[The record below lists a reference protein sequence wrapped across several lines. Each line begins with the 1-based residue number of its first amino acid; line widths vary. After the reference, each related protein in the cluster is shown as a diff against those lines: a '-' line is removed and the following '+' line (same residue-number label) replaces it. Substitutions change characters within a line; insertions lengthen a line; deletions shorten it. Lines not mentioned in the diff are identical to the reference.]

1 MRPKSLFS
9 GVVFLAVLPGCG
21 SGSGDPSSTP
31 EAGAG
36 SAAAKPAGQI
46 APAKETPAE
55 DVFAS
60 LLEPGYSSNKLRV
73 DLGGVGLQEAE
84 ELQRRLE
91 TAVGRSDAAIGKLRV
106 EMQRFAADALVSG
119 DAQAA
124 QDSLEVQKRTR
135 VSLRNKLLVLARHI
149 ATRKAAAG
157 K

>member
-1 MRPKSLFS
+1 MRLKSLFS

-21 SGSGDPSSTP
+21 SGFGDPSSTP

-36 SAAAKPAGQI
+36 SAAVKPAGQI
-46 APAKETPAE
+46 SPAKETPAE

-124 QDSLEVQKRTR
+124 RDSLELQKRTR

>member
-1 MRPKSLFS
+1 M
-9 GVVFLAVLPGCG
+9 
-21 SGSGDPSSTP
+21 
-31 EAGAG
+31 
-36 SAAAKPAGQI
+36 
-46 APAKETPAE
+46 
-55 DVFAS
+55 
-60 LLEPGYSSNKLRV
+60 